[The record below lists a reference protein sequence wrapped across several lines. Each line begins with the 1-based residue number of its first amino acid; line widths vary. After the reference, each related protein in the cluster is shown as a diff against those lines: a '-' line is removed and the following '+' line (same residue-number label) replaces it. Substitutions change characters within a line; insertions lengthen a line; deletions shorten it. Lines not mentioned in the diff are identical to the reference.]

1 MRIIRRFN
9 FMSIKKFKNGQNF
22 SNPCYLQLNDISL
35 DTTSGES
42 KCNGL
47 IRSTIKFV
55 HETWKIKIN
64 LLMSHFFRK
73 NIMDKVDFTNIENL
87 TILSMCHIV
96 K

>member
-1 MRIIRRFN
+1 MRIIPRFN
-9 FMSIKKFKNGQNF
+9 FMSIKTFKNEQKI
-22 SNPCYLQLNDISL
+22 SNPCYLQLNDKSL

-55 HETWKIKIN
+55 HETLKIKIN
-64 LLMSHFFRK
+64 LLMSHFLRK

-87 TILSMCHIV
+87 KILPYV
-96 K
+96 KW